1 MAGIET
7 VKTVFD
13 GCCNVS
19 EDADITLKFDDGS
32 TLQAH
37 SFILKKASSVLRSVF
52 EDCEMTYEIHLDSVS
67 KEVWIDIL
75 SELYPIVHCTI
86 IAKVFTDDRESLVS
100 SNLSRIL
107 T

>member
-1 MAGIET
+1 MADKEST
-7 VKTVFD
+7 KSVFD
-13 GCCNVS
+13 GCCNIS

-37 SFILKKASSVLRSVF
+37 SFILKKASSVLRSVL
-52 EDCEMTYEIHLDSVS
+52 EDCENTSEIHLDSVS

-75 SELYPIVHCTI
+75 NELYPVEHSTI
-86 IAKVFTDDRESLVS
+86 ITKVFTDDHRALVS
-100 SNLSRIL
+100 FNFYGIL